1 MKTEIIIDGVK
12 YNLDIQKAKEI
23 GVLEKENKRCKT
35 WEEFMEKHRN
45 SIGYVCTN
53 ANNINEKFSPF
64 DTREQLTQEEALA
77 IAAFSKLIK
86 LRRDWIGE
94 WNPIWNNNN
103 YDIKY
108 CVKFVSNTLCIRPWE
123 TCSHSFSFPTE
134 EMAQEFLENFNDL
147 FNQCKNIL

>member
-1 MKTEIIIDGVK
+1 MKTKVTINRVE
-12 YNLDIQKAKEI
+12 YNFDLEKAQEL

-77 IAAFSKLIK
+77 IAAFSKLLK
-86 LRRDWIGE
+86 LRRDWIGDWE
-94 WNPIWNNNN
+94 PDWCSGLKYN
-103 YDIKY
+103 Y
-108 CVKFVSNTLCIRPWE
+108 CIIVYSDCLKIACYSSFYH
-123 TCSHSFSFPTE
+123 TFSFPTK
-134 EMAQEFLENFNDL
+134 EMAQEFLKCFENL